1 MSVRDTIL
9 SIALKE
15 VGTKEVGINN
25 VKYNTWYYGKA
36 VSGNNYPWCMTFV
49 AWVANQSGVLGTYIP
64 KTARCNE
71 CKSWMSQK
79 GWYKKSMA
87 FEGTYIPQA
96 GDMVFF
102 NSSRTQ
108 SNSTHVGLVVSVSG
122 NIVNTVEG
130 NTGDM
135 VAVRS
140 YQLTSNFII
149 GYGAIGAEPASESYN
164 SDSSGNSN
172 SVSYAPVTL
181 NKVSAGKVSSS
192 QVITK
197 KHTTGITVSHP
208 YANVAIFTEKGLLSI
223 RQSLLVSDNHLDS
236 DILSI
241 ITKRDMNQ
249 DCPTFTLNLS
259 WQREWYDKI
268 GSNDLIIIKMCRP
281 PEKNTVVFLGLVD
294 DVRKSTNYDSNSP
307 TRAISVT
314 GRGWGK
320 AMVRFE
326 VGTVTEL
333 NAVGNSLGFMSNSI
347 DSFSGCP
354 PATVANGIIDFFIG
368 KGCDYSFANGKSYTS
383 YFRKSFKVSN
393 SNEKL
398 TDSTS
403 FLSYQGSLWNL
414 LKEVN
419 NAPFN
424 EMFWEICDDNPTLV
438 FRPTPFNETD
448 WCNLERVTIKDLD
461 IVSEDI
467 GVSDTET
474 YTLFKVNTEEFV
486 GDTSQ
491 LYLPVWYKPYYEKY
505 GLARLEVST
514 KYLEMN
520 DSRDAY
526 DKMLDLANWN
536 ILNNTMENGTLTVK
550 GSNIYKI
557 GSRVV
562 VESTGVE
569 YYVEGVQHNYTFFQG
584 WTTILSV
591 TRGIIPNKR
600 FAPPWNACEIM
611 TENDFIQ
618 IFKQSGGTFS
628 SSGGGSPSSDSSG
641 GGTTGEAYSYDT
653 NGANGYVPSSNYT
666 KEDYDYLVA
675 TISGEAWVS
684 EYMDCL
690 GVAWC
695 IMNRVHSGSY
705 PNTVKGVVTQQS
717 QFSGYNAKNIGIAKT
732 QYVAQAAI
740 KALNGQ
746 DNPIGNRL
754 YFKSQSYYKK
764 YASSKNW
771 PNPITLTEHGNTYH
785 N

>member
-1 MSVRDTIL
+1 ML
-9 SIALKE
+9 SIALN
-15 VGTKEVGINN
+15 EVGIREVETNK
-25 VKYNTWYYGKA
+25 VKYNTWYYGRE
-36 VSGNNYPWCMTFV
+36 VSGSSYAWCMVFQ
-49 AWVANQSGVLGTYIP
+49 AWVANQAGVLNTYVP
-64 KTARCNE
+64 KTASCDE

-79 GWYKKSMA
+79 GWYRVSAA
-87 FEGTYIPQA
+87 FGGTYVPQA
-96 GDMVFF
+96 GDIVFF
-102 NSSRTQ
+102 SGNHIQ
-108 SNSTHVGLVVSVSG
+108 SDSTHVGLVVSVSG
-122 NIVNTVEG
+122 GTLNTVEG
-130 NTGDM
+130 NSSDS
-135 VAVRS
+135 VAVRN
-140 YQLTSNFII
+140 YQLTSNYII
-149 GYGAIGAEPASESYN
+149 GYGSIGAEPASESYD
-164 SDSSGNSN
+164 SVSSGNSN
-172 SVSYAPVTL
+172 SVSYSSGTL
-181 NKVSAGKVSSS
+181 NKVSAGKLSSS
-192 QVITK
+192 QAITK

-208 YANVAIFTEKGLLSI
+208 YAKVAIYTEKGLISI
-223 RQSLLVSDNHLDS
+223 RQSLLVSDNHLDL

-281 PEKNTVVFLGLVD
+281 PEKNAVVFLGLVD
-294 DVRKSTNYDSNSP
+294 DVRKSTNYDSNKP

-354 PATVANGIIDFFIG
+354 PATVANGIIDFFVG
-368 KGCDYSFANGKSYTS
+368 KGCNYTFANGKSYMS
-383 YFRKSFKVSN
+383 YFKRNFKISN
-393 SNEKL
+393 ANEKL

-424 EMFWEICDDNPTLV
+424 EMFWEIYNDNPTLV

-448 WCNLERVTIKDLD
+448 WSSLERITIKDLD
-461 IVSEDI
+461 IVSEDV

-474 YTLFKVNTEEFV
+474 YTIFKVNTEEFV

-520 DSRDAY
+520 DSSDAY
-526 DKMLDLANWN
+526 DKMLNLANWN

-550 GSNIYKI
+550 GSNLYKV
-557 GSRVV
+557 GSRVI

-584 WTTILSV
+584 WTTTLSV
-591 TRGIIPNKR
+591 TRGIIPDKR
-600 FAPPWNACEIM
+600 YARPWNACEIM
-611 TENDFIQ
+611 TEDDFIH
-618 IFKQSGGTFS
+618 IFNQSGGTFS
-628 SSGGGSPSSDSSG
+628 TSSSGSNNTSSG
-641 GGTTGEAYSYDT
+641 NNSGGASYSYDA
-653 NGANGYVPSSNYT
+653 NGANGYVPSGNYT
-666 KEDYDYLVA
+666 KEDYDYMVA

-695 IMNRVHSGSY
+695 IMNRVHSGSF
-705 PNTVKGVVTQQS
+705 PNTVKGVVTQKS
-717 QFSGYNAKNIGIAKT
+717 QFSGYSAKNIGIAKT

-764 YASSKNW
+764 YASSSNW
-771 PNPITLTEHGNTYH
+771 SNPITLTSHGNTYH